1 MVAEILAGLALVKSA
16 SEAISSCKDISQ
28 IAGHLD
34 KLLTGAEQC
43 KKKQKKNTLGGRWQS
58 VLQSKLND
66 DGDET
71 SISTIAQEKIDAALA
86 EEAIQKAKLQITR
99 RFGPDV
105 WTDIIMTRDERL
117 EKKKTAE
124 EKAVIRKKEM
134 MDKIYIVAR
143 NFLFLIGAI
152 VAGISYVLHRM
163 KGG

>member
-1 MVAEILAGLALVKSA
+1 M
-16 SEAISSCKDISQ
+16 
-28 IAGHLD
+28 
-34 KLLTGAEQC
+34 LTGAEQC

-71 SISTIAQEKIDAALA
+71 SISTIAQEKIDASLA

>member
-1 MVAEILAGLALVKSA
+1 M
-16 SEAISSCKDISQ
+16 
-28 IAGHLD
+28 
-34 KLLTGAEQC
+34 
-43 KKKQKKNTLGGRWQS
+43 
-58 VLQSKLND
+58 
-66 DGDET
+66 
-71 SISTIAQEKIDAALA
+71 
-86 EEAIQKAKLQITR
+86 
-99 RFGPDV
+99 